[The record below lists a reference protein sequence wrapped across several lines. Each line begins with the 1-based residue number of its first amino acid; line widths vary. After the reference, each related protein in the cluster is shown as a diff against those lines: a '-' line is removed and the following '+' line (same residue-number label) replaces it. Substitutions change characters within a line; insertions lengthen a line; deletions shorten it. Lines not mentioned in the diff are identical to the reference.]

1 MYYIQLSLAL
11 NDSIVH
17 CQECFLYTYTG
28 VGLSALLV
36 STNWAMPEPLH
47 VERVTEQAPRFS
59 YVLVSGFRQQ
69 GSRLILLFT
78 ELE

>member
-1 MYYIQLSLAL
+1 MLYILAFTHNFLS
-11 NDSIVH
+11 
-17 CQECFLYTYTG
+17 FLMLHDIRRCIGVARFDKLGDARASTRGTSDRTG
-28 VGLSALLV
+28 
-36 STNWAMPEPLH
+36 STS
-47 VERVTEQAPRFS
+47 FS